1 MAAQTRARKERVSD
15 ENSLYEV
22 FLAICATLGGGMIK
36 SKQAH
41 WVKGGAKR
49 VNGHLGVLASGGSR
63 RPNVGEK
70 VLMLASVVHQPPVL
84 FSC

>member
-36 SKQAH
+36 SKQA
-41 WVKGGAKR
+41 VGKGGAKKGQR
-49 VNGHLGVLASGGSR
+49 SFGSSGIWGVQEA
-63 RPNVGEK
+63 
-70 VLMLASVVHQPPVL
+70 
-84 FSC
+84 